1 MEVMNISLALTF
13 ALPIFAAASE
23 QQRRRSLRADN
34 IIGLQ
39 RSISDGIATYDDEL
53 GIPSCGLQGSL
64 CDTGNLIIGRGDVFP
79 EPNYP
84 NSLNANCFDGR
95 SGGPTDESVDRIV
108 VSSDSGGVLIEEEN
122 ARITA
127 TVNCYAD
134 SYTNDYVYFFYTTLN
149 ENAGDL
155 DWNFIERVQC
165 TGGGEQILST
175 SYTLPI
181 GLNHAVRVS
190 IRHIDDLTKNNDS
203 CGVGQFDDNDDVAF
217 IVAASKSTPNS
228 PTYTPSALPATFNPS
243 TSNEE
248 TQSLTPSHQKTF
260 SPSESSQPTLQPTMR
275 PSVSKYPTSV
285 PIPSPSVPILPTLTP
300 TKSPFILFT
309 YGESLYTDH
318 ELGIQISVGL
328 TAKRIAKSKTN
339 VNYTNGEHSSTHY
352 HSMMDGAGI
361 SLLPDG
367 GYVYLSN
374 AEVENNGGGV
384 YGLYFNKDREIIDY
398 KTLLTGTSRNCGGGM
413 SPWNTWISC
422 EEVGSGQCWQVE
434 PNPGSPN
441 HNSPNVT
448 LLGGSNG
455 GAYESVAVDN
465 TNKNNPIFFVTEDKG
480 NGELRR
486 FEADGNGWD
495 ALHEGGQTTYLEFL
509 DGNRFQWTSNL
520 ADGKSSAAN
529 HYPNAEGIIYHN
541 STLYFV
547 AKVSRR
553 LFILDLEAMTY
564 TSERTGSSWVG
575 QGSFNSQPDQ
585 IIESDLDT
593 RKFIYFTEDGGNSP
607 GVHVRDRE
615 GNYYTMVRGIPG
627 GRYKGDETV
636 GIAFSPDRRAF
647 YFGFQDAGVL
657 MEVTR
662 DDGHKFN

>member
-1 MEVMNISLALTF
+1 MSMAGSHKRASWTF
-13 ALPIFAAASE
+13 SSAAASKLAPSTKDTLPRSRVLQLCHTSTVQLTTVQFDE
-23 QQRRRSLRADN
+23 QLKDPEWKKRKQNRLRSKPALFDN
-34 IIGLQ
+34 EPKTDGQKGTCSQLESKLFCHVLLDHPFEDVEVCNNEASS
-39 RSISDGIATYDDEL
+39 RKNDTLSLEDGIQLFSSSFDDSECTQVL
-53 GIPSCGLQGSL
+53 SDDDDDGTFGCIFVAEKTVLSSPSRFSL
-64 CDTGNLIIGRGDVFP
+64 MDKTLTM
-79 EPNYP
+79 
-84 NSLNANCFDGR
+84 S
-95 SGGPTDESVDRIV
+95 DESSQSDEEKESVLSHDTNSV
-108 VSSDSGGVLIEEEN
+108 VKSENRPRRLIM
-122 ARITA
+122 AMS
-127 TVNCYAD
+127 C
-134 SYTNDYVYFFYTTLN
+134 
-149 ENAGDL
+149 
-155 DWNFIERVQC
+155 C
-165 TGGGEQILST
+165 
-175 SYTLPI
+175 
-181 GLNHAVRVS
+181 VS
-190 IRHIDDLTKNNDS
+190 IMIMFISILVVF
-203 CGVGQFDDNDDVAF
+203 VGDTNAF
-217 IVAASKSTPNS
+217 RKRGTNTSAIKK
-228 PTYTPSALPATFNPS
+228 PTSVPSIQPS
-243 TSNEE
+243 TSNI
-248 TQSLTPSHQKTF
+248 PSM
-260 SPSESSQPTLQPTMR
+260 QPT
-275 PSVSKYPTSV
+275 SY
-285 PIPSPSVPILPTLTP
+285 PTLTP

-339 VNYTNGEHSSTHY
+339 VNYANGEHSSTHY

-662 DDGHKFN
+662 DDGHTFN